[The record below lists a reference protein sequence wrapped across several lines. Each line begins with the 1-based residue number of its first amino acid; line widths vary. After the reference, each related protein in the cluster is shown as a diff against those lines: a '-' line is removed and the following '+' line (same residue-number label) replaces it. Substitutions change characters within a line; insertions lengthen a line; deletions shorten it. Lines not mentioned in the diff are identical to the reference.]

1 MTSVFVFPPES
12 FMAWARASSSRLS
25 VVRIVC
31 LPMQIIARGI
41 PDGKAAPAQEAGV
54 G

>member
-1 MTSVFVFPPES
+1 
-12 FMAWARASSSRLS
+12 LS

-31 LPMQIIARGI
+31 LPMQIIAPGI
-41 PDGKAAPAQEAGV
+41 PDDKPALAPEAGV